1 MAACPPCERCDQLAR
16 ALDRLEARLNEQAT
30 AQREL
35 ARAVKEKDARIAEL
49 EKRNAELE
57 KRVHRAAAPFR
68 RPPEERQ
75 ADPKPPGRPQG
86 HPPAFRRPPTGPL
99 ETEVVPLEG
108 CPHCHGP
115 VEALRSVEQ
124 VIEELPPVAP
134 VVKRIVTYEGRCPR
148 CGPVRSTHPWQSSTA
163 TGAAGVQLGPR
174 AVALAAGLR
183 HGHGLT
189 LRRTAAV
196 LREHFQLTVSHA
208 GLYQAL
214 ARLARKAEPVY
225 AGLQEELQHSASV
238 HADETG
244 WWLENRGAWLWVV
257 TNRETTLYHISRK
270 RNAAAL
276 ATVLGE
282 RFDGVLVS
290 DCLRVYDQYEAAA
303 KSKCMAHHLRR
314 VAEAQEQQPASRFLA
329 RLRRLLG
336 ASLRLKGWAGRLPAP
351 VYERGVASL
360 ERRLTAL
367 LAPTYPTRAE
377 EQVAQRLR
385 HQRAHVFTFLY
396 HAEVAATNNLAER
409 QLRPGV
415 ITRKLSSGNE
425 SEAGARVWAVLSS
438 LAATCRQRG
447 SDFVALVGACLQLP
461 PAPSGLSP
469 PHPDAAC

>member
-1 MAACPPCERCDQLAR
+1 MANPDCERCAQLAR
-16 ALDRLEARLNEQAT
+16 GLARLEARLNEQAVR
-30 AQREL
+30 QRALE
-35 ARAVKEKDARIAEL
+35 RALREKDARIEAL

-57 KRVHRAAAPFR
+57 TRVHRAAAPFR
-68 RPPEERQ
+68 RAPAERQ
-75 ADPKPPGRPQG
+75 RDPRPPGRPPG
-86 HPPAFRRPPTGPL
+86 HPPAFRPAPAGPL
-99 ETEVVPLEG
+99 ETEIVPLAT

-115 VEALRSVEQ
+115 VEPGRRVEQ
-124 VIEELPPVAP
+124 VIEEIPPVAP
-134 VVKRIVTYEGRCPR
+134 VVKRIVTYEGHCPQ
-148 CGPVRSTHPWQSSTA
+148 CGVVRSTHPWQRSTA
-163 TGAAGVQLGPR
+163 RGAAGVQLGPR
-174 AVALAAGLR
+174 AVALAASLR

-196 LREHFQLTVSHA
+196 LRDHFHLSVSHA

-214 ARLARKAEPVY
+214 ARLAQKAAPAYQEL
-225 AGLQEELQHSASV
+225 AEELRQSASV

-257 TNRETTLYHISRK
+257 TDPRTTVYHISRK

-314 VAEAQEQQPASRFLA
+314 VAEAEAQHPGSAFLA

-367 LAPTYPTRAE
+367 LAPTYPTRE
-377 EQVAQRLR
+377 EERIAQRLR
-385 HQRAHVFTFLY
+385 NQREHVFTFLS
-396 HAEVAATNNLAER
+396 HDGVAATNNLAER
-409 QLRPGV
+409 QLRPAV

-425 SEAGARVWAVLSS
+425 SEAGARVWEVLAS

-447 SDFVALVGACLQLP
+447 NDFVALVVGCLRSDA
-461 PAPSGLSP
+461 APSGLSP
-469 PHPDAAC
+469 PCSGAAS